1 MKNKTLIH
9 APILL
14 DQLMVLNELHLLSL
28 PSEWFHF
35 DECIIRRVAIEG
47 YPNQGT
53 MEGYPTLCNRR
64 VSHSYSNGRVS
75 HLKTIVRGF
84 IRNIVD
90 FLRKSTLG
98 PWIRINIADLDRYV
112 EVINFDYQINNFR
125 AFKIFGGH
133 KLPVLQNFRKIKN
146 SNMCKKKH
154 KSSKFWPK

>member
-1 MKNKTLIH
+1 
-9 APILL
+9 
-14 DQLMVLNELHLLSL
+14 
-28 PSEWFHF
+28 
-35 DECIIRRVAIEG
+35 
-47 YPNQGT
+47 

-125 AFKIFGGH
+125 AFKIFLGH

-146 SNMCKKKH
+146 SNMCKKNTNLQNFGQNK
-154 KSSKFWPK
+154 KNENIELF